1 MLEPIRASI
10 LSGKRIILASTSP
23 RRAEIL
29 QNIGLRFEVV
39 PSTYEEDL
47 DPKDYQNHGDFAIA
61 TALNKVLEVDKRLS
75 NDRVKPDIIIGADTV
90 VSYDGRVF
98 GKPRDKEEAFKHL
111 QVLSGKQHTVFTGV
125 VIKTPTNIS
134 KFYEHTKV
142 LMAKMDQRTIQA
154 YIATNEPMDKA
165 GAYGI
170 QGFGGS
176 IIEKIDGDYFTVMGL
191 PLHSLCKHML
201 ELLQ

>member
-75 NDRVKPDIIIGADTV
+75 NDQVKPDIIIGADTV

-98 GKPRDKEEAFKHL
+98 GKPRDKEEAFK
-111 QVLSGKQHTVFTGV
+111 TFTGV
-125 VIKTPTNIS
+125 SIS
-134 KFYEHTKV
+134 VGF
-142 LMAKMDQRTIQA
+142 I
-154 YIATNEPMDKA
+154 
-165 GAYGI
+165 GI
-170 QGFGGS
+170 
-176 IIEKIDGDYFTVMGL
+176 
-191 PLHSLCKHML
+191 SLRLIYKYVVYYL
-201 ELLQ
+201 KK